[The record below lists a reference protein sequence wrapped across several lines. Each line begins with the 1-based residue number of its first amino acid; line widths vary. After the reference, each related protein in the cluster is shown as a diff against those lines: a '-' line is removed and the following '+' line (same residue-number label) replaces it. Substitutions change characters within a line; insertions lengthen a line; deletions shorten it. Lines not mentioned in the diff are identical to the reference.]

1 MADIATLGLSVDS
14 SQVDRGT
21 LSLTRLSGAAKQ
33 AEVAANGIATGA
45 RGAAAAAQAVVAASD
60 NAAGALTREAAAA
73 RQASSALNGHARGV
87 NDNARRMSGSMSGLA
102 AQFQDIGVTAAAG
115 MSPAIIGLQQGAQI
129 AGQMEMAM
137 AGGASAVSVLGN
149 AFKSL
154 LSPVTFVAIGLTT
167 LAAAGLQMV
176 NWPKA
181 AASALN
187 SLASI
192 LQTIAPY
199 AIGAAAALALLYA
212 PAIFA
217 GITALSEAI
226 LGVTARLAGLAIGFA
241 LANPAAAFVIGIT
254 AAVAAANIFR
264 DELTQIFGVD
274 IVGAAKDAVNWVI
287 GAFVG
292 GFQAIK
298 AVWGQLPAALGD
310 IVYST
315 AQTVVTGI
323 ESMVQS
329 AVGALNDLTNKAA
342 LALAKVG
349 HPLNPEAYNSLIIPP
364 VSFKA
369 PTNPYA
375 GAATGAL
382 GSVKDAFSG
391 AMGTDYVGT
400 GMDVIAK
407 GASAASGKLKELAE
421 WLGKVDEKK
430 RKSHGGKT
438 DAEKYSDIVDG
449 ANRRIAS
456 LQAEYVALGMTD
468 MAAAKLAYET
478 DLLNEAQ
485 RKGITLS
492 ATQKAELS
500 GLADR
505 MAALEIA
512 TKNAKEAIAFAKDIT
527 KGFVDDLRSGL
538 EQGKG
543 FWESFGNAALNV
555 LDKIADKLLNDVLDA
570 IFKVSSASSS
580 SGGGFWSILGG
591 LFGLG
596 GGGLGVFPGG
606 GSVNSTGGLWADG
619 GYTGAGGKYEPAG
632 VVHKGEYV
640 FSAAATRAIGVG
652 NLNRVH
658 GRAKGYA
665 GGGYVDGGVPRLTVP
680 ANQNGG
686 APVIQIIDQ
695 RTNGGTIERDDQN
708 GITRLIVRDEIKRSG
723 LGTVQ
728 HHAALH
734 QQAVSERFIR

>member
-1 MADIATLGLSVDS
+1 MPDIASLGLKVES
-14 SQVDRGT
+14 SQVERGT
-21 LSLTRLSGAAKQ
+21 SSLNRFAGAAKQ
-33 AEVAANGIATGA
+33 AETAANGITTGA
-45 RGAAAAAQAVVAASD
+45 RGAAAAAQAVVGASD

-73 RQASSALNGHARGV
+73 RQASSALNGHARGM

-154 LSPVTFVAIGLTT
+154 LSPVTFMAIGLTT

-181 AASALN
+181 AAAALN
-187 SLASI
+187 ALADV

-199 AIGAAAALALLYA
+199 AVGAAAALALLYA

-217 GITALSEAI
+217 GLAALSEAI

-274 IVGAAKDAVNWVI
+274 IVGVAKDAVNWVI

-298 AVWGQLPAALGD
+298 AVWGELPAALGD

-315 AQTVVTGI
+315 AQAVVTGI

-329 AVGALNDLTNKAA
+329 AVDALNNLTNKAA
-342 LALAKVG
+342 LALEKIG
-349 HPLNPEAYNSLIIPP
+349 HPMSPEAYNSLIIGP
-364 VSFKA
+364 VSFGRIA
-369 PTNPYA
+369 NPNP
-375 GAATGAL
+375 GAAAGAL
-382 GSVKDAFSG
+382 GSVKDAFNG
-391 AMGTDYVGT
+391 AMDTDYVGG
-400 GMDVIAK
+400 GMGIIAK
-407 GASAASGKLKELAE
+407 GASAATGKLKELAD
-421 WLGKVDEKK
+421 WMGKVDEKGK
-430 RKSHGGKT
+430 KKSGGKT
-438 DAEKYSDIVDG
+438 EAEKYSDIVDG
-449 ANRRIAS
+449 ADRRIAS
-456 LQAEYVALGMTD
+456 LQAEYDALGMTD

-500 GLADR
+500 DLAGR

-512 TKNAKEAIAFAKDIT
+512 TKNAKEAMAFAKDIT

-543 FWESFGNAALNV
+543 FWQSFGNAALNV
-555 LDKIADKLLNDVLDA
+555 LDKITDKLLDDVLDA
-570 IFKVSSASSS
+570 IFKVSSAGS
-580 SGGGFWSILGG
+580 SGGGGFWGILGS

-596 GGGLGVFPGG
+596 GGNDVNLPATGPIPISRPFASGG
-606 GSVNSTGGLWADG
+606 F
-619 GYTGAGGKYEPAG
+619 TGAGGKYEPAG

-652 NLNRVH
+652 NLDRAH
-658 GRAKGYA
+658 SRAKGFA
-665 GGGYVDGGVPRLTVP
+665 QGGYVDHSSPVLFSPPVANSNVQP
-680 ANQNGG
+680 AANQNSTIRLIMPEGWK
-686 APVIQIIDQ
+686 AEILDQAATQSIQIVQ
-695 RTNGGTIERDDQN
+695 SNNAAQENRYQN
-708 GITRLIVRDEIKRSG
+708 G
-723 LGTVQ
+723 
-728 HHAALH
+728 AA
-734 QQAVSERFIR
+734 R